1 MKITV
6 NTTHQCMQNAN
17 DECHLFVFEIVRT
30 STELILLN
38 IKPLHC
44 FNVEF
49 YGPKPYDDDQY
60 YGFVSVMC

>member
-1 MKITV
+1 
-6 NTTHQCMQNAN
+6 MQNAN